1 MMITPENNPEN
12 IRDEQNERDEKRKTI
27 YKETEDRGEDDK
39 DPGESSSAAD
49 IGRTDFVKKG
59 ERKHN
64 PLGSSHEPGTTPGS
78 NI

>member
-12 IRDEQNERDEKRKTI
+12 NRDEKDEKRKTI
-27 YKETEDRGEDDK
+27 YKETQDRGEDDK
-39 DPGESSSAAD
+39 DPGESSSASD
-49 IGRTDFVKKG
+49 IGRTDFIKKG

-64 PLGSSHEPGTTPGS
+64 PLGSGHEPGTTPGS

>member
-1 MMITPENNPEN
+1 MITPENNPEN
-12 IRDEQNERDEKRKTI
+12 FRDEEDEKRKTI

-49 IGRTDFVKKG
+49 IGRTDFVNKP
-59 ERKHN
+59 ERKHS
-64 PLGSSHEPGTTPGS
+64 PLGSGHEPGTVPGS

>member
-12 IRDEQNERDEKRKTI
+12 NRDEQNEKRKTI
-27 YKETEDRGEDDK
+27 YKETEDRDEDDK
-39 DPGESSSAAD
+39 DPGESSSASE
-49 IGRTDFVKKG
+49 IGRTDFVKKA

-64 PLGSSHEPGTTPGS
+64 PLGSGHEPGTTPGS

>member
-12 IRDEQNERDEKRKTI
+12 NRNEQDEKRKTI

-39 DPGESSSAAD
+39 DPGESSSASD
-49 IGRTDFVKKG
+49 IGRTDFVKKPG
-59 ERKHN
+59 REHN
-64 PLGSSHEPGTTPGS
+64 PLGSGHEPGTTPGS